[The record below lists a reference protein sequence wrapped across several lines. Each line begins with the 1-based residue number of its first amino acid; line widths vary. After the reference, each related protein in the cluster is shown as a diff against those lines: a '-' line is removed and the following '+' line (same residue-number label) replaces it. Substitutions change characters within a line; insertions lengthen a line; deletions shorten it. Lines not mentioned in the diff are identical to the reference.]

1 VKQVYIGLDL
11 GSSQFEYVAL
21 DREGVILARHR
32 FKTGEENLRAS
43 FCQLRAEQKGE
54 LHVHLEAGE
63 LAAWARA
70 VIAPLATRVL
80 IGDPR
85 RSAWIAKDPCKKD
98 QLDAFKLADLLRMSR
113 VHEVYYDDAKPRRI
127 FKQVVQ
133 HYEDLTRRQAQLKVK
148 IKARLRVQGL
158 IRKDSRVFA
167 PAQRESLLD
176 QLSDKQLRAVIGQLY
191 DLLDATRA
199 QQLAAFETMR
209 EMSRQFPE
217 ITLLQKIPGVRLINA
232 CRFSAYVQ
240 NPHRFGNL
248 RRLWRY
254 ARLGVVQQS
263 SDGKPIGPQR
273 LDRAGCG
280 SLKDVS
286 RKAFS
291 AAIRR
296 KDDNVFKRAYK
307 QSLARTHNA
316 MHARLSVQRKIL
328 AVMRAVWIKGE
339 PYRDDL
345 GINVP
350 GSIKQA
356 EMV

>member
-1 VKQVYIGLDL
+1 MMKRVYVGLDL
-11 GSSQFEYVAL
+11 GSSHFEYTAI
-21 DREGVILARHR
+21 DREGLIMARQNI
-32 FKTGEENLRAS
+32 KTSEENLRAA
-43 FCQLRAEQKGE
+43 FCQLRAEQKFE

-63 LAAWARA
+63 LAGWARE
-70 VIAPLATRVL
+70 VISPLVTRVV

-85 RSAWIAKDPCKKD
+85 RSAWIANDPCKGD
-98 QLDAFKLADLLRMSR
+98 RLDGFKLADLLRMNR

-158 IRKDSRVFA
+158 IRKDTRIFA
-167 PAQRESLLD
+167 PAQRESILN
-176 QLSDKQLRAVIGQLY
+176 QFADKELRSIIDQLY
-191 DLLDATRA
+191 DLLDATKA
-199 QQLAAFETMR
+199 QQLAALKTMR
-209 EMSRQFPE
+209 EMSQQFPE
-217 ITLLQKIPGVRLINA
+217 IALLRKIPGVKLINA

-240 NPHRFGNL
+240 NPYRFGNL

-254 ARLGVVQQS
+254 ARLGVVQQT
-263 SDGKPIGPQR
+263 SDGKPIGPQQ

-286 RKAFS
+286 RKTFA

-296 KDDNVFKRAYK
+296 KDNNVFKRTYE
-307 QSLARTHNA
+307 QSLVRTHNA
-316 MHARLSVQRKIL
+316 LHARLSVQRKIL
-328 AVMRAVWIKGE
+328 AVMRAVWISGK

-345 GINVP
+345 G
-350 GSIKQA
+350 
-356 EMV
+356 